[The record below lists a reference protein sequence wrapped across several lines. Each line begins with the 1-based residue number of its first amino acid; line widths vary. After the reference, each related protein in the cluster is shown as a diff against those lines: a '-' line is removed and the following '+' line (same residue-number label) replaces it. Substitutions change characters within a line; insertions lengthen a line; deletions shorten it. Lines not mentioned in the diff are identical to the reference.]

1 MVGKFTFGSYFQS
14 IWFETTKPPNDTY
27 FQRVFGGG
35 NHDRLLETKGLHE
48 GRGYIEPR
56 VYTGKGATINY
67 VFTSKIFHQQMEDWL
82 RTYPE
87 KNGGHGLDLIIVNS
101 CLWDVNRC
109 DLLLYRGLRK
119 LLELQNDEQFFL
131 LDGALVVL
139 RTSKTAWTSC
149 WLQYVRRLVPMS
161 NWSGSTAYPRRQS

>member
-1 MVGKFTFGSYFQS
+1 MKRVKETFPILTQKTASVPRHQDFLRNVFRCVVLQFRILEVSTNGRKLYLWQLFPIELNS
-14 IWFETTKPPNDTY
+14 Y

-109 DLLLYRGLRK
+109 D
-119 LLELQNDEQFFL
+119 FL
-131 LDGALVVL
+131 
-139 RTSKTAWTSC
+139 S
-149 WLQYVRRLVPMS
+149 
-161 NWSGSTAYPRRQS
+161 WSAQIIIIEMTNSFC